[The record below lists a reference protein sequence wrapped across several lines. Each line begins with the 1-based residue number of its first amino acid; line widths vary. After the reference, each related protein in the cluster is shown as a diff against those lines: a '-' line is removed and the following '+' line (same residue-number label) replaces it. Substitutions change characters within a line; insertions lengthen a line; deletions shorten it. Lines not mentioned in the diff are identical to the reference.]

1 MEQRRKRRAAPV
13 DELREND
20 KPDTPVHREAEEA
33 APRTKRWPSRDG
45 WDVVVGD
52 LRRIDPTAEYGYLRE
67 RLILAEKC
75 DDYAT
80 VLRLA
85 DEAPDMM
92 VRAVQYVRR
101 AKLDEAEVV
110 DELDARLH
118 LLRAQVREAYA
129 KELGVRPSAERVD
142 AMVRS
147 EYPDE
152 YRDIRRRKDEMHAVV
167 RVAEGLVDAWKAKN
181 RLIDT
186 MLGKVAR

>member
-1 MEQRRKRRAAPV
+1 MP
-13 DELREND
+13 
-20 KPDTPVHREAEEA
+20 AEEA
-33 APRTKRWPSRDG
+33 VASVPETSTKKRAEETQPRTTHRETRGG
-45 WDVVVGD
+45 WGVVVND
-52 LRRIDPTAEYGYLRE
+52 LRRIDPAAEYEVLRE
-67 RLILAEKC
+67 RLVLAEKC

-101 AKLDEAEVV
+101 AKLDEADVA
-110 DELDARLH
+110 DEIDARLH
-118 LLRAQVREAYA
+118 YLRAQVRETYA
-129 KELGVRPSAERVD
+129 KELGARPSAERVD

-152 YRDIRRRKDEMHAVV
+152 YEELRRRRDEMHAVV
-167 RVAEGLVDAWKAKN
+167 RVAEGLADAWKAKN